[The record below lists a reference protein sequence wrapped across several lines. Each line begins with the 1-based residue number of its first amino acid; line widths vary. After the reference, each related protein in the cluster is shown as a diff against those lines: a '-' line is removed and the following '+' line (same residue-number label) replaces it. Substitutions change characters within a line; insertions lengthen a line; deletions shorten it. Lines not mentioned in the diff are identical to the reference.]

1 MNVSTTSRLLALS
14 GLLIAGVVIVHG
26 SVPET
31 PQLSRAPLAQLPAA
45 IGQWQLT
52 GNVVIDDES
61 LKVLKADDYVSRLY
75 ESGTNAVD
83 VFVAYYATQRQG
95 DTMHSPLNCLPASGW
110 QPMTT
115 DRVQIPTSVGPVNA
129 NRVVIQKALDKEL
142 MLYWYQSHGRTI
154 ASEYSS
160 KAYLVFDSLREHRS
174 DAALVRLIT
183 PLGSAEAGA
192 DRAAADFVRSLQPL
206 LGRHIPD

>member
-1 MNVSTTSRLLALS
+1 
-14 GLLIAGVVIVHG
+14 
-26 SVPET
+26 
-31 PQLSRAPLAQLPAA
+31 
-45 IGQWQLT
+45 
-52 GNVVIDDES
+52 
-61 LKVLKADDYVSRLY
+61 
-75 ESGTNAVD
+75 
-83 VFVAYYATQRQG
+83 
-95 DTMHSPLNCLPASGW
+95 MHSPLNCLPASGW